1 MDVKESDQIIESLLF
16 ANPDPLSQSLL
27 NQVFDKPVPFLN
39 EAVKRLNEFYLK
51 NNKPYFIDNIAGG
64 YQLVTKPEF
73 DIWIRRLL
81 GKSNKLILSAAAL
94 DTLAIIAYKQPIG
107 RYDIEAIRGVDSSGV
122 IKTLLSRNLIMIK
135 GRGDG
140 PGRPLLYSTTKLFL
154 EKFGLNRLSDMP
166 KLKEVSE
173 IIESDPSLGEQITVF
188 EKEEGVL
195 NNEDIV
201 DEGLNAVSYTHLTLP
216 TILLV

>member
-1 MDVKESDQIIESLLF
+1 MTEKESDQIIESLLF
-16 ANPDPLSQSLL
+16 ATPDPLSQVLL
-27 NQVFDKPVPFLN
+27 NQVFDKPIPILDK
-39 EAVKRLNEFYLK
+39 AVKRLNEFYLK
-51 NNKPYFIDNIAGG
+51 NKKPYYIDTIAGG
-64 YQLVTKPEF
+64 FQLVTKPEF

-94 DTLAIIAYKQPIG
+94 DSLAIIAYKQPIG

-122 IKTLLSRNLIMIK
+122 IKTLLSRKLILIK

-154 EKFGLNRLSDMP
+154 EKFGLDKLSDMP

-173 IIESDPSLGEQITVF
+173 IIESDPSIGEQITVF
-188 EKEEGVL
+188 ENEE
-195 NNEDIV
+195 IV
-201 DEGLNAVSYTHLTLP
+201 ANDDNQDGAGLNE
-216 TILLV
+216 IK

>member
-16 ANPDPLSQSLL
+16 ASPDPLIQSLL

-39 EAVKRLNEFYLK
+39 EAVKRLNTFYI
-51 NNKPYFIDNIAGG
+51 NNKKPYFIDNIAGG

-107 RYDIEAIRGVDSSGV
+107 RYDVEAIRGVDSSGV

-154 EKFGLNRLSDMP
+154 ERFGLNRLSDMP

-188 EKEEGVL
+188 EKEEGVV
-195 NNEDIV
+195 NNED
-201 DEGLNAVSYTHLTLP
+201 ESGESLNETK
-216 TILLV
+216 

>member
-1 MDVKESDQIIESLLF
+1 MDVKESDRIIESLLF
-16 ANPDPLSQSLL
+16 ASPDPLSQSLL
-27 NQVFDKPVPFLN
+27 NQVFDKPIPFLN
-39 EAVKRLNEFYLK
+39 ESVKRLNEFYLK
-51 NNKPYFIDNIAGG
+51 NKKPYFIDNIAGG

-122 IKTLLSRNLIMIK
+122 IKTLLSRSLIMIK

-188 EKEEGVL
+188 ENEEGAV
-195 NNEDIV
+195 NDKDESG
-201 DEGLNAVSYTHLTLP
+201 EGLNETK
-216 TILLV
+216 

>member
-16 ANPDPLSQSLL
+16 ASPDPLSQSLL

-51 NNKPYFIDNIAGG
+51 NKKPYFIDNIAGG

-122 IKTLLSRNLIMIK
+122 IKTLLSRNLVMIK

-166 KLKEVSE
+166 KLKEVAE

-188 EKEEGVL
+188 EKEESVVNKEDESGESL
-195 NNEDIV
+195 NE
-201 DEGLNAVSYTHLTLP
+201 TK
-216 TILLV
+216 

>member
-16 ANPDPLSQSLL
+16 ASPDPLSQSLL
-27 NQVFDKPVPFLN
+27 NQVFDKPIPFLN
-39 EAVKRLNEFYLK
+39 ESVKRLNEFYLK
-51 NNKPYFIDNIAGG
+51 NKKPYFIDNIAGG

-166 KLKEVSE
+166 KLKEVAE

-188 EKEEGVL
+188 ENEEGAVNDEDESSERL
-195 NNEDIV
+195 NE
-201 DEGLNAVSYTHLTLP
+201 TK
-216 TILLV
+216 

>member
-51 NNKPYFIDNIAGG
+51 NKKPYFIDNIAGG

-188 EKEEGVL
+188 EREEGVI
-195 NNEDIV
+195 NNEA
-201 DEGLNAVSYTHLTLP
+201 ESGESLNE
-216 TILLV
+216 IK

>member
-16 ANPDPLSQSLL
+16 ASPDPLSQSIL
-27 NQVFDKPVPFLN
+27 NQVFDKPIPFLN

-51 NNKPYFIDNIAGG
+51 NKKPYFIDNIAGG

-140 PGRPLLYSTTKLFL
+140 PGRPLLYATTKLFL

-188 EKEEGVL
+188 EKEESVVNKEDESGESL
-195 NNEDIV
+195 NE
-201 DEGLNAVSYTHLTLP
+201 TK
-216 TILLV
+216 

>member
-16 ANPDPLSQSLL
+16 ASPDPLSQSLL
-27 NQVFDKPVPFLN
+27 NQVFDKPIPFLN
-39 EAVKRLNEFYLK
+39 ESVKRLNEFYLK
-51 NNKPYFIDNIAGG
+51 NKKPYFIDNIAGG

-188 EKEEGVL
+188 ENEEGAV
-195 NNEDIV
+195 NDEDESG
-201 DEGLNAVSYTHLTLP
+201 EGLNETK
-216 TILLV
+216 

>member
-16 ANPDPLSQSLL
+16 ASPDPLSQSLI
-27 NQVFDKPVPFLN
+27 NQVFDKPIPFLN
-39 EAVKRLNEFYLK
+39 ESVKRLNEFYLK
-51 NNKPYFIDNIAGG
+51 NKKPYFIDNIAGG
-64 YQLVTKPEF
+64 YQLVTKSEF

-188 EKEEGVL
+188 ENEEGIVNDEAESGESL
-195 NNEDIV
+195 NE
-201 DEGLNAVSYTHLTLP
+201 TK
-216 TILLV
+216 

>member
-1 MDVKESDQIIESLLF
+1 MDVKESDQIIEALLF
-16 ANPDPLSQSLL
+16 ASPDPLSQSIL
-27 NQVFDKPVPFLN
+27 NQVFDKPIPFLN

-51 NNKPYFIDNIAGG
+51 NKKPYFIDNIAGG

-173 IIESDPSLGEQITVF
+173 IIESDPGLGEQITVF
-188 EKEEGVL
+188 ENEEGAV
-195 NNEDIV
+195 NDGAESGESINE
-201 DEGLNAVSYTHLTLP
+201 TK
-216 TILLV
+216 

>member
-16 ANPDPLSQSLL
+16 ASPDPLSQSLL
-27 NQVFDKPVPFLN
+27 NQVFDKPIPFLN
-39 EAVKRLNEFYLK
+39 EAVVRLNKFYLK
-51 NNKPYFIDNIAGG
+51 NKKPYLINNIAGG

-107 RYDIEAIRGVDSSGV
+107 RYDIEAIRGVDASGV

-140 PGRPLLYSTTKLFL
+140 PGRPLLYSTTRLFL

-188 EKEEGVL
+188 ENEEAVVNDDDESG
-195 NNEDIV
+195 
-201 DEGLNAVSYTHLTLP
+201 EGLNETK
-216 TILLV
+216 